1 MFKMLSRLVLLSV
14 LFLSACGGGQE
25 TAETAA
31 PASTETQPPV
41 TTEAPGETPAV
52 EVTETPQTPV
62 VQETPAAVRPTNQP
76 GCTNK
81 ASFVADVTIPDNA
94 VINAGE
100 TFTKTWRV
108 SNTGTCIWASD
119 YTLSYYSENA
129 MGAPASVPLDLTNPG
144 ETLDISL
151 QLTAPRSPG
160 TYRGNFVIKNPEGL
174 IMQVDEDSRLW
185 LIIKV
190 ENSASAP
197 TAGPTTA
204 AGTSVTNTP
213 GSSTAV
219 STPVSSGT
227 GTGTATCAFTTDV
240 FKLTDTIAAINAYR
254 AQNNLPAYTVN
265 TLLVRAA
272 QRHANDMACNN
283 FFTHTGTD
291 GSTIQTR
298 VADAGYVASSVSENV
313 YGSFPPLDGA
323 GVVNWW
329 KTDPTDIR
337 HNQNLLSATFT
348 EIGVGYSFFNNYG
361 YYVLVV
367 AKP

>member
-1 MFKMLSRLVLLSV
+1 MKKLFGLILLSALLV
-14 LFLSACGGGQE
+14 SACGGGQGA
-25 TAETAA
+25 AETATPA
-31 PASTETQPPV
+31 PTETQPPV
-41 TTEAPGETPAV
+41 TTEAPAEPPAAEVTATAETP
-52 EVTETPQTPV
+52 VTD
-62 VQETPAAVRPTNQP
+62 ETPAAVRPTNEP

-81 ASFVADVTIPDNA
+81 ASFVADVTVPDNA

-100 TFTKTWRV
+100 TFTKTWRI

-129 MGAPASVPLDLTNPG
+129 MGAPASVPLGITYPG
-144 ETLDISL
+144 ETLDISV
-151 QLTAPRSPG
+151 QLTAPGSPG

-174 IMQVDEDSRLW
+174 IMRVDEDSRLW

-190 ENSASAP
+190 ENTAAP
-197 TAGPTTA
+197 TA
-204 AGTSVTNTP
+204 AGTTTAGTSPTNTP
-213 GSSTAV
+213 GAAATA
-219 STPVSSGT
+219 SNSGS
-227 GTGTATCAFTTDV
+227 ATCSFTTDV
-240 FKLTDTIAAINAYR
+240 FKLTDAIAAINAYR

-291 GSTIQTR
+291 GSTPQIR
-298 VADAGYVASSVSENV
+298 VADAGYAASSVSENV
-313 YGSFPPLDGA
+313 YGSNPPLDGP

-329 KTDPTDIR
+329 KTDATDIR
-337 HNQNLLSATFT
+337 HNQNLLSATYT
-348 EIGVGYSFFNNYG
+348 EIGVGYAFFNGFG
-361 YYVLVV
+361 YYVLVL

>member
-1 MFKMLSRLVLLSV
+1 MFKKLSRLILLSV
-14 LFLSACGGGQE
+14 LLLSACGGGE
-25 TAETAA
+25 TAETATPA
-31 PASTETQPPV
+31 PTETQLPV
-41 TTEAPGETPAV
+41 TTEAPAEPPAV

-62 VQETPAAVRPTNQP
+62 AQDTPAAVRPTNEP

-81 ASFVADVTIPDNA
+81 ASFVADVTVPDNA

-108 SNTGTCIWASD
+108 SNTGTCLWASD
-119 YTLSYYSENA
+119 YTLSYYSDNA
-129 MGAPASVPLDLTNPG
+129 MGAIVPVPLEITYPG

-151 QLTAPRSPG
+151 QLTAPSSPG

-174 IMQVDEDSRLW
+174 IMRVDEDSRLW

-190 ENSASAP
+190 ENTASAP
-197 TAGPTTA
+197 TAGPTTT
-204 AGTSVTNTP
+204 AGTSPTNTP
-213 GSSTAV
+213 GAAATAST
-219 STPVSSGT
+219 SG
-227 GTGTATCAFTTDV
+227 GVTCSFTTDV
-240 FKLTDTIAAINAYR
+240 FRLTDTIAAINAYR

-291 GSTIQTR
+291 GSTPQTR
-298 VADAGYVASSVSENV
+298 VAEAGYVASQVSENV
-313 YGSFPPLDGA
+313 YGSNPPLDGA
-323 GVVNWW
+323 GVVDWW
-329 KTDPTDIR
+329 KTDTTDIR
-337 HNQNLLSATFT
+337 HNQNLLSATYT
-348 EIGVGYSFFNNYG
+348 EIGVGYAFFNGFG

>member
-1 MFKMLSRLVLLSV
+1 MFEKLFIVVLMMALT
-14 LFLSACGGGQE
+14 LSACSGQSP
-25 TAETAA
+25 AETASPA
-31 PASTETQPPV
+31 PTETQPPAA
-41 TTEAPGETPAV
+41 TDAPAEPPATEATEAAETP
-52 EVTETPQTPV
+52 VTEGTP
-62 VQETPAAVRPTNQP
+62 EAVRPANEP

-81 ASFVADVTIPDNA
+81 AAFVADVTVPDNA

-119 YTLSYYSENA
+119 YSLAYYSENA
-129 MGAPASVPLDLTNPG
+129 MGAPASVPLDITYPG
-144 ETLDISL
+144 ETLDISV
-151 QLTAPRSPG
+151 QLTAPGSPG
-160 TYRGNFVIKNPEGL
+160 TYRGNFVIKNAEGL

-190 ENSASAP
+190 ENTASAP
-197 TAGPTTA
+197 TAGATTTT
-204 AGTSVTNTP
+204 GTSPTNTP
-213 GSSTAV
+213 GAAPTASS
-219 STPVSSGT
+219 SDG
-227 GTGTATCAFTTDV
+227 ATCSFTTDV
-240 FKLTDTIAAINAYR
+240 FKLTDAIAAINAYR
-254 AQNNLPAYTVN
+254 AQNNLPEYTVN

-291 GSTIQTR
+291 GSTPQTR
-298 VADAGYVASSVSENV
+298 VADAGYAASSVSENV

-323 GVVNWW
+323 GVIDWW
-329 KTDPTDIR
+329 KTDASDPR
-337 HNQNLLSATFT
+337 HNQNLLSTTFT

-361 YYVLVV
+361 YYVLVL

>member
-1 MFKMLSRLVLLSV
+1 MKKLFGLILLSA
-14 LFLSACGGGQE
+14 LLLSACGGDRDPPKPPHLLRRRHGL
-25 TAETAA
+25 
-31 PASTETQPPV
+31 QPRPKRRQRLPRLV
-41 TTEAPGETPAV
+41 RRKLQRHR
-52 EVTETPQTPV
+52 PQRWKR
-62 VQETPAAVRPTNQP
+62 QSRRKRLRRCRPTNQP

-81 ASFVADVTIPDNA
+81 ASFVADVTVPDNA

-100 TFTKTWRV
+100 TFTKTWRI
-108 SNTGTCIWASD
+108 SNAGTCIWASD
-119 YTLSYYSENA
+119 YGLSYYSDNR
-129 MGAPASVPLDLTNPG
+129 MSAPDIVPLDITYPG
-144 ETLDISL
+144 ETLDISV
-151 QLTAPRSPG
+151 QLTAPGSPG
-160 TYRGNFVIKNPEGL
+160 TYRGNFVIKNAEGL

-190 ENSASAP
+190 ENTASAP
-197 TAGPTTA
+197 TAGATTTA
-204 AGTSVTNTP
+204 GTAPTITP
-213 GSSTAV
+213 GAAAT
-219 STPVSSGT
+219 TSGS
-227 GTGTATCAFTTDV
+227 GGATCSFTTDV
-240 FKLTDTIAAINAYR
+240 FKLTDAIAAINAYR

-291 GSTIQTR
+291 GSTPQTR
-298 VADAGYVASSVSENV
+298 VADAGYVASSVSENI

-329 KTDPTDIR
+329 KTDTTDLR

-361 YYVLVV
+361 YYVLVL